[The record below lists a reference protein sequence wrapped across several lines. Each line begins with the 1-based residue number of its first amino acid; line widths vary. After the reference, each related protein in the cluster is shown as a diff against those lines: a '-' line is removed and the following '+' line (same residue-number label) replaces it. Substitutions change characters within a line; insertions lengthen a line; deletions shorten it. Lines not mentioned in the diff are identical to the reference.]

1 MLYWKEDIKMALI
14 DNPISS
20 ITDAI
25 SKVLDRVLPN
35 KEQNDAAKAQ
45 LLQIEVQGQIQEVLA
60 QIQVNAVEAQSQSTF
75 VSGWRPY
82 VGWICGTALAY
93 ATMIQPLITLIVRLW
108 KPNFEPLVIDNSQT
122 LTVLMGLLGL
132 GVMRSIDKNYGTDS
146 GH

>member
-1 MLYWKEDIKMALI
+1 MALI

-75 VSGWRPY
+75 VAGWRPY

-132 GVMRSIDKNYGTDS
+132 GVMRSIDKNYGTDN

>member
-1 MLYWKEDIKMALI
+1 MALI

-45 LLQIEVQGQIQEVLA
+45 LIQTEVQGQIQEVLA

-75 VSGWRPY
+75 VAGWRPY

-93 ATMIQPLITLIVRLW
+93 ATMVQPLITLIVRLW

-132 GVMRSIDKNYGTDS
+132 GVMRSIDKNYGTDN

>member
-1 MLYWKEDIKMALI
+1 MALI
-14 DNPISS
+14 ENPISS

-45 LLQIEVQGQIQEVLA
+45 LLQVEVQGQIQEVLA
-60 QIQVNAVEAQSQSTF
+60 QIQVNALEAQSQSTF
-75 VSGWRPY
+75 VAGWRPY

-132 GVMRSIDKNYGTDS
+132 GVMRTIDKNYGTDN